1 MRKLYLSLL
10 AAVCSLCASATTD
23 NIAPSA
29 SITASAE
36 TEANPATNVA
46 DGIVRVK
53 GQGSWSCGNEVVFWG
68 EITFPWIQLD
78 WDNAVEINRVILY
91 NRPDNGSYVAGGV
104 LRFSDGGEIRVLEIP
119 ADGSPRVV
127 DFPARTTSSLRFEV
141 TDGDG
146 PDMGLSEI
154 EVFST
159 PSDFVTSV
167 DPYIETTRGRYFF
180 SVTGS
185 QPYGM
190 MSAMPLT
197 RNKNQWG
204 GGYNYNDN
212 VILGFPQI
220 HGWMLSGLNIMPVT
234 GNVDTADGEQSWKS
248 QFSHSGEIAQP
259 AYHRLFLDR
268 YGMWVEQTNT
278 DRASIYRLTLTDDA
292 DAGLLLHLGG
302 YISTATMVN
311 AHVYRTADNRL
322 EGYFDTTGRLW
333 GGPDKVR
340 VFWTAEFDRPMAS
353 LTGFGAMQRIDDDK
367 YIADT
372 EATPRNEGMSY
383 ADAPTAGVIAGFGT
397 LGAGTQVHA
406 KMAFSY
412 TSLDNARNNL
422 TEIPAFDFDAT
433 RHASQKEWNDMLG
446 RIDVEGGDPAD
457 RTKLYTDLWHAL
469 LGRHKLDDLS
479 GQYPDYTKG
488 GTVRGKHIDNAQLT
502 VRTLP
507 KDKSGKTRF
516 HMYNSDGL
524 WLTMW
529 NLNSLWGLAYPE
541 VIDDFSA
548 SMLQYSINGDLLP
561 RGPCAGGYS
570 FIMSG
575 CPATSM
581 ITSAYQRGL
590 NHKFDARTALRE
602 MVRNHE
608 RGGMLAYG
616 QDDDLDFYT
625 AHGYVPNAG
634 GLTIQWAFED
644 WALAEMASRM
654 GKHKIADR
662 FYRRSH
668 GWQSSFNPDLKMV
681 LPRTREG
688 DWLHTDPLSGWGF
701 EESNAWQATFGLSH
715 DLPKLAEL
723 MGGEDALCERLDHG
737 FRMSSPENFMGA
749 YGHGYVAYS
758 NQPGLSSAHV
768 FGHAGRPDLT
778 QYWVRRVRRQAY
790 GGTTP
795 DLGYGG
801 QDEDQGQM
809 GALSALMSIGLFS
822 IDGGSSSTPVYD
834 ITSPIFDEIT
844 IRLNPEYCSGNEFK
858 IIVHDNAPE
867 NYYIARAT
875 LNGKELTALQIPH
888 ADYARGG
895 VLELWLSPTP
905 ARQ

>member
-1 MRKLYLSLL
+1 MKKIITTFI
-10 AAVCSLCASATTD
+10 AGVCSFWAVATTY
-23 NIAPSA
+23 NIAPQA
-29 SITASAE
+29 RITASAE
-36 TEANPATNVA
+36 TEAEPASNVT

-53 GQGSWSCGNEVVFWG
+53 GKGSWNCGNGVVFWG

-78 WDNAVEINRVILY
+78 WDNSVEINRVVLY

-104 LRFSDGGEIRVLEIP
+104 LRFSDGEEIRVLEIP
-119 ADGSPRVV
+119 ADGSPKVV
-127 DFPARTTSSLRFEV
+127 EFPACATESLRFEV
-141 TDGDG
+141 ADGDG
-146 PDMGLSEI
+146 AEMGLSEI
-154 EVFST
+154 EVYGT
-159 PSDFVTSV
+159 PTDFVSAV

-204 GGYNYNDN
+204 GGYNYNDSE
-212 VILGFPQI
+212 ILGFPQI
-220 HGWMLSGLNIMPVT
+220 HGWMLSGLNMMPVT
-234 GNVDTADGEQSWKS
+234 GNVDASQGEKSWKS
-248 QFSHSGEIAQP
+248 HFSHAGEIVQP
-259 AYHRLFLDR
+259 AYHRLYLDR
-268 YGMWVEQTNT
+268 YGIWVEQTNT
-278 DRASIYRLTLTDDA
+278 DRASIYRLTLTDEA

-302 YISTATMVN
+302 YISTATMVG
-311 AHVYRTADNRL
+311 AHVEQTDSTRL
-322 EGYFDTTGRLW
+322 DGYFDTTGRLW

-340 VFWTAEFDRPMAS
+340 IFWTAEFDRPVTS
-353 LTGFGAMQRIDDDK
+353 LTEFGAMKQTGDST
-367 YIADT
+367 YFADT
-372 EATPRNEGMSY
+372 EATPRNEGMTY
-383 ADAPTAGVIAGFGT
+383 YDAPVAGIRADFGT
-397 LGAGTQVHA
+397 LPAGTQIHV

-412 TSLDNARNNL
+412 TTPENARLNL
-422 TEIPAFDFDAT
+422 SEIPAFDFDST
-433 RHASQKEWNDMLG
+433 RKASQAEWNDMLG
-446 RIDVEGGDPAD
+446 RIDVKGGDPAD
-457 RTKLYTDLWHAL
+457 RIKLYTDLWHAL

-479 GQYPDYTKG
+479 GDYPDYTKG
-488 GTVRGKHIDNAQLT
+488 GNRNWSFTENARLT
-502 VRTLP
+502 VRALP
-507 KDKSGKTRF
+507 KDKSGKVRF
-516 HMYNSDGL
+516 HMYNSDGV

-548 SMLQYSINGDLLP
+548 SFLQYSFNGDLLP

-590 NHKFDARTALRE
+590 DHKFDARKALRE

-616 QDDDLDFYT
+616 QYDDLDFYE

-644 WALAEMASRM
+644 WALAEMASKM
-654 GKHKIADR
+654 GQRKIADR
-662 FYRRSH
+662 FYRRSR
-668 GWQSSFNPDLKMV
+668 GWEASFNPDLKMV

-688 DWLHTDPLSGWGF
+688 GWLHTDPLSGWGF
-701 EESNAWQATFGLSH
+701 VESNAWQATFGLSH
-715 DLPKLAEL
+715 ALPRLAEM
-723 MGGEDALCERLDHG
+723 MGGDDALCERLDYG
-737 FRMSSPENFMGA
+737 FRMSAPENFMGV
-749 YGHGYVAYS
+749 YGHGHVAYS

-768 FGHAGRPDLT
+768 FAHAGRPDLT

-822 IDGGSSSTPVYD
+822 IDGGSSSSPAYD

-844 IRLNPEYCSGNEFK
+844 LRLNPEYCQGKEFK
-858 IIVHDNAPE
+858 IIVHDNAPD
-867 NYYIARAT
+867 NYYIKRAV
-875 LNGKELTALQIPH
+875 LNGEELKALQVSH

-895 VLELWLSPTP
+895 VLELWLAPT
-905 ARQ
+905 AR